1 MQENLPLLAF
11 SIVFFTIIVFV
22 ILDFKY
28 VKYAFYKL
36 TDWIKDNPEK
46 AIFVVIVI
54 YALLIVFMGPIAHM
68 HLIVGYTYSEVF
80 KSTTYGFFVGMPIA
94 FSGAMFGAALSFIL
108 SRYLM
113 KDYVKTRIFLY
124 RDNPWLTNIEV
135 IDQLFQDPNQSL
147 KVIALMRL
155 IMIPF
160 GLTNYLLGVT
170 SVSFW
175 RYMLG
180 SSAYIF
186 KCSLHTYIGCTLYM
200 VQFLK
205 AKDKSTENT
214 IFMVEII
221 FTVILTLVVST
232 CAKNL
237 LNDRL

>member
-1 MQENLPLLAF
+1 MFL
-11 SIVFFTIIVFV
+11 TIIAFV

-36 TDWIKDNPEK
+36 TDWIKENPEK
-46 AIFVVIVI
+46 AIFVVIII

-80 KSTTYGFFVGMPIA
+80 KSTTYGFLVGMPIA
-94 FSGAMFGAALSFIL
+94 FSGSMIGAALSFIL
-108 SRYLM
+108 SRYFI

-124 RDNPWLTNIEV
+124 RDNYPWLTNIEL
-135 IDQLFQDPNQSL
+135 IDQIFLDPNQSI
-147 KVIALMRL
+147 KIIALMRL

-170 SVSFW
+170 AVSFW

-180 SSAYIF
+180 SSAYLF

-205 AKDKSTENT
+205 NKDKSTENT
-214 IFMVEII
+214 IFMIEII
-221 FTVILTLVVST
+221 FTMLLTIVIST

-237 LNDRL
+237 LNDKL